1 MARGIEGNE
10 IATPKPPTL
19 KKSNSGSQS
28 GKGQKSIL
36 GFFQKKAD
44 SAPTPLPKSSPSVET
59 PRQTEQKFPTHSS
72 RVSSSLTPAPSSDAI
87 QQSSPTFESNIKD
100 EGKNKENGL
109 ISPITPDVGEADGK
123 MRQEVAGVTL
133 YSSPSRKVSYW
144 QRYYKS
150 IF

>member
-36 GFFQKKAD
+36 GFFQKKDD
-44 SAPTPLPKSSPSVET
+44 SAPTPPPKSSSPAGT
-59 PRQTEQKFPTHSS
+59 PRPTVKKLPTQSS
-72 RVSSSLTPAPSSDAI
+72 RVSPGLTPAPSSDAI
-87 QQSSPTFESNIKD
+87 QQSSPTFEASVKD

-109 ISPITPDVGEADGK
+109 ISPITPDVEEADGK
-123 MRQEVAGVTL
+123 TRQEVAGVAS
-133 YSSPSRKVSYW
+133 YSSPSRKVRHS
-144 QRYYKS
+144 QS
-150 IF
+150 C